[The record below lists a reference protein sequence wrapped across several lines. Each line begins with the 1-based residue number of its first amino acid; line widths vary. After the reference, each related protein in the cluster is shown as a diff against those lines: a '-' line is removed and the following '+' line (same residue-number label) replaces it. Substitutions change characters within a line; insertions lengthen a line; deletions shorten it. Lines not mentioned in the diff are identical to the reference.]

1 MGEGFIMLRNMTTIY
16 IINDDKVLL
25 LYRIGSKVLSSPSW
39 CGIGG
44 HFEENELN
52 NPKACVLR
60 ELSEETQIEELDLKD
75 IKLKYI
81 TLRNKNDEIR
91 QNYYFFANL
100 KNKNLDITKYNCNE
114 GKLEWMLIKEAMQMD
129 MPYTAKY
136 CFKHYFDIG
145 KNTDAVFAGIATEYG
160 IDFVKLKD
168 F

>member
-1 MGEGFIMLRNMTTIY
+1 MLRNMTTIY

-25 LYRIGSKVLSSPSW
+25 LYRIGSKVLTNSSW

-44 HFEENELN
+44 HFEINELN

-60 ELSEETQIEELDLKD
+60 ELSEEAQIKESDLED
-75 IKLKYI
+75 IKLRYV
-81 TLRNKNDEIR
+81 TLRNKNNEIR

-100 KNKNLDITKYNCNE
+100 KNKNLDITKCNCNE
-114 GKLEWMLIKEAMQMD
+114 GKLEWIPIKEAIQMD

-136 CFKHYFDIG
+136 CFEHYFNIG
-145 KNTDAVFAGIATEYG
+145 KNTDTIFAGIATEKG
-160 IDFVKLKD
+160 INLVELKD